1 MFAAGVV
8 LASVVVLASTQATQP
23 LPAPSGLIVGRV
35 VDATSGRPVAGAI
48 VSLEGVR
55 TQAGPPRAMTNA
67 SGHFVFRR
75 LSKGSYSLTT
85 NKSGY
90 VDGAYGRRTPGGA
103 SASLALEDGQRVG
116 DVTIRI
122 WRVASIGGAV
132 TDEAGEPLAGV
143 QVRAYQRRY
152 VSGVRRLVQNGSA
165 FTDDRGVYRFGS
177 LAPGEYL
184 VAFVA
189 REVSMPP
196 SIAELGRNPN
206 PGDPKTAELL
216 RDRFAFGGIASA
228 PGSPNTIEVDG
239 FLRQL
244 DPSAPVPPASSAGS
258 PLFIYPTQFFPGAPS
273 ASRATVLDIG
283 SGQQRDNV
291 DFALRPVRAMRISGT
306 VVGLDGPAAG
316 MALRLIPTA
325 DGAITD
331 LEAAG
336 ALSGPDGAFV
346 FFGVQPGEYTIK
358 TFRVPQSSAR
368 QPTNV
373 TQMQVGSSMIMSS
386 SSAGGP
392 PSPIPDDPTV
402 FADVAIGVGNQDVSG
417 VVVPLQRGGRVT
429 GRVEFDGVKE
439 RPDPQALARIPVTFE
454 RADGLA
460 LGGSFQAIPSGR
472 VDETGAFK
480 TYGVPAGAYMIR
492 VPVAPPGWSLKGVMS
507 EGRDISD
514 SPLTM
519 RTADVANVTIVFT
532 DRPSKLAG
540 IARTSDGN
548 PDPEALVVVFP
559 ADTATW
565 NNFGLSPRRMRSARA
580 AKTGAYAFDAL
591 PAGDY
596 FVASIREESYGQ
608 WQTPEVLEELAR
620 TAVQVKLGDGE
631 TKTQDVKTAGGGR

>member
-1 MFAAGVV
+1 MSAAG
-8 LASVVVLASTQATQP
+8 LLLTSVVVLASGQP
-23 LPAPSGLIVGRV
+23 AQPPPPPSGLILGRV
-35 VDATSGRPVAGAI
+35 VDATTGRPVAGAI
-48 VSLEGVR
+48 VALEGVR
-55 TQAGPPRAMTNA
+55 SQAGPPRAMTNA

-75 LSKGSYSLTT
+75 LSRGSYSLTT

-103 SASLALEDGQRVG
+103 PASLALEDGQRVS

-132 TDEAGEPLAGV
+132 TDEGGEPLAGV
-143 QVRAYQRRY
+143 QIRAYQRRF
-152 VSGVRRLVQNGSA
+152 VSGARRLVQSGSA
-165 FTDDRGVYRFGS
+165 STDDRGVYRFGN

-184 VAFVA
+184 IAFVA
-189 REVSMPP
+189 REVSMPA
-196 SIAELGRNPN
+196 SIAELARNPN

-216 RDRFAFGGIASA
+216 RDRFAFGGIASS
-228 PGSPNTIEVDG
+228 PGSPNAIEVDG

-244 DPSAPVPPASSAGS
+244 DPSAPVPPTSSAGG
-258 PLFIYPTQFFPGAPS
+258 PLFTYPTQFFSGVPS
-273 ASRATVLDIG
+273 ASRATVVDIG
-283 SGQQRDNV
+283 AGQQRDNV
-291 DFALRPVRAMRISGT
+291 DFALRPARAMRISGT

-316 MALRLIPTA
+316 IALRLIPTA

-336 ALSGPDGAFV
+336 ALSGPDGTFV
-346 FFGVQPGEYTIK
+346 FFGVQPGEYTIR
-358 TFRVPQSSAR
+358 TFRVPQASR
-368 QPTNV
+368 QPTNM
-373 TQMQVGSSMIMSS
+373 TQMQVGSSMIMST
-386 SSAGGP
+386 SSAGGSP
-392 PSPIPDDPTV
+392 PPIPDDPTL
-402 FADVAIGVGNQDVSG
+402 FADAAVGVGSQDVSG
-417 VVVPLQRGGRVT
+417 VVVPLQRGGRIT

-439 RPDPQALARIPVTFE
+439 RPDPQALARIPVMLE
-454 RADGLA
+454 RADGQA
-460 LGGSFQAIPSGR
+460 MGGSFQSFPPGR

-480 TYGVPAGAYMIR
+480 TYGVPAGAYLVR
-492 VPVAPPGWSLKGVMS
+492 VPGAPSGWSLKGVMS

-532 DRPSKLAG
+532 DHPTRLTG

-548 PDPEALVVVFP
+548 PDSEALVVIFP
-559 ADTATW
+559 ADTAAW
-565 NNFGLSPRRMRSARA
+565 NNFGLNPRRMRGARA
-580 AKTGAYAFDAL
+580 AKTGAYTFDAL

-596 FVASIREESYGQ
+596 FVASIHEESYGQ